1 MRTKNFSLVCLW
13 QLYPSLFFQC
23 SLLSPPRLNSSRN
36 LQKRKPGWWK
46 AKFGMAK
53 SEFQWRICSC
63 VCLLQ
68 RFYYA
73 RQNWMENWC
82 SAVGFWHFSFSV
94 TREVTHMLSCA
105 GGCSGGVDLQTSGL
119 TPLLL
124 APMESSLIIWNSFS
138 LQGTAPSQGSSA
150 VQPLPL
156 FVPVTG

>member
-1 MRTKNFSLVCLW
+1 MYCLFFLSISSFRSKMRTKNFSLVCLW

-23 SLLSPPRLNSSRN
+23 SRLSPPRLNSSRN

-82 SAVGFWHFSFSV
+82 SAVGFWHFSFFV
-94 TREVTHMLSCA
+94 TREVSNSDAQLCWWLLWR
-105 GGCSGGVDLQTSGL
+105 SGPADLRSH
-119 TPLLL
+119 PS
-124 APMESSLIIWNSFS
+124 PSSPY
-138 LQGTAPSQGSSA
+138 GK
-150 VQPLPL
+150 QPHHLE
-156 FVPVTG
+156 